1 MKRLVIGA
9 AVAGG
14 AAFAF
19 RRLAR
24 QGRKMRDRCHEMM
37 RDHCSTLHSSSH
49 GCRLAQSRNG
59 QLKWRFGVCVRA
71 VAPPARNT

>member
-19 RRLAR
+19 RRLASKA
-24 QGRKMRDRCHEMM
+24 RKMRDHCRELMAGRQKPTPTVASAVGPEEHEHTKNGG
-37 RDHCSTLHSSSH
+37 DH
-49 GCRLAQSRNG
+49 RVNQRIEAEA
-59 QLKWRFGVCVRA
+59 RA
-71 VAPPARNT
+71 GH

>member
-19 RRLAR
+19 RRLASNARKMHDHCREMMAGR
-24 QGRKMRDRCHEMM
+24 QG
-37 RDHCSTLHSSSH
+37 STPTVSPGSGS
-49 GCRLAQSRNG
+49 
-59 QLKWRFGVCVRA
+59 
-71 VAPPARNT
+71 

>member
-19 RRLAR
+19 RQLA
-24 QGRKMRDRCHEMM
+24 GKARKMRDHCREMLAA
-37 RDHCSTLHSSSH
+37 CQQSKPTTSPSSGS
-49 GCRLAQSRNG
+49 
-59 QLKWRFGVCVRA
+59 
-71 VAPPARNT
+71 